1 MVVYH
6 DEEWGVPVHDDRT
19 LFEFLLL
26 DSFQAGLSW
35 AVILR
40 KRASFRAAFA
50 DFDPARV
57 AAFGDADVER
67 LLADA
72 GIVRN
77 RQKVNATISNAAAF
91 LEVQEE
97 FGSFDRFIWRFVGGA
112 PIQNGWRAMHEIP
125 AATAE
130 SETMSRDLK
139 QRGFRFV
146 GPTICYAFM
155 QGAGLVN
162 DHVVHCFRHR
172 EIESLSIR

>member
-1 MVVYH
+1 MVAYH

-40 KRASFRAAFA
+40 KRAAFRAAFA
-50 DFDPARV
+50 DFDPTRV
-57 AAFGDADVER
+57 GSFSDADVER

-77 RQKVNATISNAAAF
+77 RQKILAAISNAAAF

-97 FGSFDRFIWRFVGGA
+97 FGSFDRFIWRFVGGR
-112 PIQNGWRAMHEIP
+112 PIQNRWRALRNIP
-125 AATAE
+125 PATAE
-130 SETMSRDLK
+130 SEEMSCDLK
-139 QRGFRFV
+139 RRGFRFV

-162 DHVVHCFRHR
+162 DHVVDCFRHS
-172 EIESLSIR
+172 EIESLSVR

>member
-19 LFEFLLL
+19 LFEYLLL

-40 KRASFRAAFA
+40 KRPAFREAFA
-50 DFDPARV
+50 DFDPVPIAE
-57 AAFGDADVER
+57 FGDVEVR
-67 LLADA
+67 ELLENA

-77 RQKVNATISNAAAF
+77 RQKILATISNAAAF
-91 LEVQEE
+91 LEVQRE
-97 FGSFDRFIWRFVGGA
+97 FGSFDRFIWQFVGGA
-112 PIQNGWRAMHEIP
+112 PIRNRWRGLNDIP
-125 AATAE
+125 ASTGA
-130 SETMSRDLK
+130 SELMSRELK
-139 QRGFRFV
+139 RRGFGFV

-162 DHVVHCFRHR
+162 DHVVDCFRHP
-172 EIESLSIR
+172 EIESLPVD